1 MAEEKNAVQ
10 GKTELVF
17 ILDRSGSMSGLE
29 SDTIGG
35 FNGML
40 RRQREE
46 SADILVSTV
55 LFDDEVEVIHDRV
68 PIGDVPPL
76 TEREYFTR
84 GCTALLDAIGDSI
97 HHIRNIHKYAR
108 EEDRPVRT
116 MFVITTDGLENAS
129 VRHTPEKVKK
139 LIEHQEKKHGW
150 EFVFLGANM
159 DAVAV
164 AGDLGIRRE
173 NSVEFACDAGGVREN
188 FARRDDRELHPDG
201 RRNCRLES
209 PHCRVLQKGTGEKVR
224 KSIENILRHG
234 RNLSMPLP
242 ISRKYLCCFPKVHLP
257 SSPIHRSRRC
267 RSRRVRPRRIEIWQG
282 RARLQIPDNLCS
294 VLRHRIV

>member
-1 MAEEKNAVQ
+1 MAEKKNAVQ

-55 LFDDEVEVIHDRV
+55 LFDDEVEIIHDRV
-68 PIGDVPPL
+68 PIGKVAPL

-188 FARRDDRELHPDG
+188 FASLG
-201 RRNCRLES
+201 AMTAS
-209 PHCRVLQKGTGEKVR
+209 FIQTGALIP
-224 KSIENILRHG
+224 SW
-234 RNLSMPLP
+234 SLP
-242 ISRKYLCCFPKVHLP
+242 ITEYCKK
-257 SSPIHRSRRC
+257 
-267 RSRRVRPRRIEIWQG
+267 
-282 RARLQIPDNLCS
+282 ARGKK
-294 VLRHRIV
+294 

>member
-1 MAEEKNAVQ
+1 MTEEKKAKQ

-40 RRQREE
+40 RRQQEE
-46 SADILVSTV
+46 SADVLVSTV
-55 LFDDEVEVIHDRV
+55 LFDDGVEIVHDRV
-68 PIGDVPPL
+68 PIGKVPQL
-76 TEREYFTR
+76 TEKEYFTR
-84 GCTALLDAIGDSI
+84 GCTALLDAVGGSI

-116 MFVITTDGLENAS
+116 MFVITTDGLENSS
-129 VRHTPEKVKK
+129 VRYTAKKVKK

-173 NSVEFACDAGGVREN
+173 NSVEFACDRGGVRTN
-188 FARRDDRELHPDG
+188 FVALGALADNFVKTGRVMPEWNLEIVEYCEKARG
-201 RRNCRLES
+201 
-209 PHCRVLQKGTGEKVR
+209 KK
-224 KSIENILRHG
+224 
-234 RNLSMPLP
+234 
-242 ISRKYLCCFPKVHLP
+242 
-257 SSPIHRSRRC
+257 
-267 RSRRVRPRRIEIWQG
+267 
-282 RARLQIPDNLCS
+282 
-294 VLRHRIV
+294 

>member
-1 MAEEKNAVQ
+1 MTEEKKAAQ
-10 GKTELVF
+10 GRTELVF

-40 RRQREE
+40 RRQQEE
-46 SADILVSTV
+46 STDILVSTV

-68 PIGDVPPL
+68 P
-76 TEREYFTR
+76 EYFTR

-97 HHIRNIHKYAR
+97 QHIRNIHKYAR

-116 MFVITTDGLENAS
+116 MFVITTDGLENSS
-129 VRHTPEKVKK
+129 VRYTAKKVKK
-139 LIEHQEKKHGW
+139 LIEHQEKRHGW

-173 NSVEFACDAGGVREN
+173 NSVEFACDAGGVCEN
-188 FARRDDRELHPDG
+188 FASLGAMTASFIKTGVVGAGWSMAIADY
-201 RRNCRLES
+201 CR
-209 PHCRVLQKGTGEKVR
+209 K
-224 KSIENILRHG
+224 
-234 RNLSMPLP
+234 
-242 ISRKYLCCFPKVHLP
+242 
-257 SSPIHRSRRC
+257 
-267 RSRRVRPRRIEIWQG
+267 
-282 RARLQIPDNLCS
+282 ARGKK
-294 VLRHRIV
+294 

>member
-188 FARRDDRELHPDG
+188 FASLG
-201 RRNCRLES
+201 AMTAS
-209 PHCRVLQKGTGEKVR
+209 FIQTGALIPGW
-224 KSIENILRHG
+224 S
-234 RNLSMPLP
+234 LP
-242 ISRKYLCCFPKVHLP
+242 ITEYCKKARGKK
-257 SSPIHRSRRC
+257 
-267 RSRRVRPRRIEIWQG
+267 QG
-282 RARLQIPDNLCS
+282 KA
-294 VLRHRIV
+294 

>member
-1 MAEEKNAVQ
+1 MTEGKNAAQ

-17 ILDRSGSMSGLE
+17 ILDRSGSMSGLD

-40 RRQREE
+40 RRQQEE

-68 PIGDVPPL
+68 PIGKVAPL

-84 GCTALLDAIGDSI
+84 GCTALLDAVGDSI
-97 HHIRNIHKYAR
+97 HHILNIHKYAR

-116 MFVITTDGLENAS
+116 MFVITTDGLENSS
-129 VRHTPEKVKK
+129 VRYTAKKVKK

-188 FARRDDRELHPDG
+188 FASLSAMTCGFIKTGVVGAGWSGAIADY
-201 RRNCRLES
+201 CRKK
-209 PHCRVLQKGTGEKVR
+209 RGKK
-224 KSIENILRHG
+224 
-234 RNLSMPLP
+234 
-242 ISRKYLCCFPKVHLP
+242 
-257 SSPIHRSRRC
+257 
-267 RSRRVRPRRIEIWQG
+267 
-282 RARLQIPDNLCS
+282 
-294 VLRHRIV
+294 

>member
-1 MAEEKNAVQ
+1 MTEEKKAKQ

-40 RRQREE
+40 RRQQEE
-46 SADILVSTV
+46 SADVLVSTV
-55 LFDDEVEVIHDRV
+55 LFDDGVEIVHDRV
-68 PIGDVPPL
+68 PIGKVPQL
-76 TEREYFTR
+76 TEKEYFTR
-84 GCTALLDAIGDSI
+84 GCTALLDAVGGSI

-116 MFVITTDGLENAS
+116 MFVITTDGLENSS
-129 VRHTPEKVKK
+129 VRYTAKKVKK

-173 NSVEFACDAGGVREN
+173 NSVEFACDRGGVRTN
-188 FARRDDRELHPDG
+188 FVALGALADNFVKTGAVTPG
-201 RRNCRLES
+201 WNLEIAEY
-209 PHCRVLQKGTGEKVR
+209 CAKAQEK
-224 KSIENILRHG
+224 K
-234 RNLSMPLP
+234 
-242 ISRKYLCCFPKVHLP
+242 
-257 SSPIHRSRRC
+257 
-267 RSRRVRPRRIEIWQG
+267 
-282 RARLQIPDNLCS
+282 
-294 VLRHRIV
+294 

>member
-40 RRQREE
+40 RRQQEE
-46 SADILVSTV
+46 STDILVSTV
-55 LFDDEVEVIHDRV
+55 LFDDEVEVIH
-68 PIGDVPPL
+68 
-76 TEREYFTR
+76 EYFTR

-97 HHIRNIHKYAR
+97 QHIRNIHKYAR

-116 MFVITTDGLENAS
+116 MFVITTDGLENSS
-129 VRHTPEKVKK
+129 VRYTAKKVKK

-173 NSVEFACDAGGVREN
+173 NSVKFACDAGGVCEN
-188 FARRDDRELHPDG
+188 FASLGEMTASFIKTGAVTAGWSMAIADY
-201 RRNCRLES
+201 CR
-209 PHCRVLQKGTGEKVR
+209 K
-224 KSIENILRHG
+224 
-234 RNLSMPLP
+234 
-242 ISRKYLCCFPKVHLP
+242 
-257 SSPIHRSRRC
+257 
-267 RSRRVRPRRIEIWQG
+267 
-282 RARLQIPDNLCS
+282 ARGKK
-294 VLRHRIV
+294 

>member
-40 RRQREE
+40 RRQRQE

-55 LFDDEVEVIHDRV
+55 LFDDVVEVIHDRV

-116 MFVITTDGLENAS
+116 MFVITTDGLENSS
-129 VRHTPEKVKK
+129 VRYTAKKVKK

-173 NSVEFACDAGGVREN
+173 NSVEFACDAHGVREN
-188 FARRDDRELHPDG
+188 FASLGAMTASFIQTGAVTAGWSMAIADY
-201 RRNCRLES
+201 CR
-209 PHCRVLQKGTGEKVR
+209 K
-224 KSIENILRHG
+224 
-234 RNLSMPLP
+234 
-242 ISRKYLCCFPKVHLP
+242 
-257 SSPIHRSRRC
+257 
-267 RSRRVRPRRIEIWQG
+267 
-282 RARLQIPDNLCS
+282 ARGKK
-294 VLRHRIV
+294 

>member
-1 MAEEKNAVQ
+1 MTEEKKAKQ

-40 RRQREE
+40 RRQQEE
-46 SADILVSTV
+46 SADVLVSTV
-55 LFDDEVEVIHDRV
+55 LFDDGVEIVHDRV
-68 PIGDVPPL
+68 PIGKVPQL
-76 TEREYFTR
+76 TEKEYFTR
-84 GCTALLDAIGDSI
+84 GCTALLDAVGGSI

-116 MFVITTDGLENAS
+116 MFVITTDGLENSS
-129 VRHTPEKVKK
+129 VRYTAKKVKK

-150 EFVFLGANM
+150 EFIFLGANM

-173 NSVEFACDAGGVREN
+173 NSVEFACDRGGVRTN
-188 FARRDDRELHPDG
+188 FVALGALADNFVKTGAVTPG
-201 RRNCRLES
+201 WNLEIAEY
-209 PHCRVLQKGTGEKVR
+209 CAKAQEK
-224 KSIENILRHG
+224 K
-234 RNLSMPLP
+234 
-242 ISRKYLCCFPKVHLP
+242 
-257 SSPIHRSRRC
+257 
-267 RSRRVRPRRIEIWQG
+267 
-282 RARLQIPDNLCS
+282 
-294 VLRHRIV
+294 

>member
-1 MAEEKNAVQ
+1 MTEGKNAAQ

-40 RRQREE
+40 RRQQEE
-46 SADILVSTV
+46 STDILVSTV

-68 PIGDVPPL
+68 PIGKVAPL
-76 TEREYFTR
+76 TGREYFTR

-97 HHIRNIHKYAR
+97 QHIRNIHKYAR

-116 MFVITTDGLENAS
+116 MFVITTDGLENSS
-129 VRHTPEKVKK
+129 VRYTAKKVKK

-173 NSVEFACDAGGVREN
+173 NSVEFACDAGGIREN
-188 FARRDDRELHPDG
+188 FVSLGAMTASFIKTGVVGAGWSMAIADYCRKARG
-201 RRNCRLES
+201 
-209 PHCRVLQKGTGEKVR
+209 KK
-224 KSIENILRHG
+224 
-234 RNLSMPLP
+234 
-242 ISRKYLCCFPKVHLP
+242 
-257 SSPIHRSRRC
+257 
-267 RSRRVRPRRIEIWQG
+267 
-282 RARLQIPDNLCS
+282 
-294 VLRHRIV
+294 

>member
-1 MAEEKNAVQ
+1 MTEEKKAAQ
-10 GKTELVF
+10 GRTELVF

-46 SADILVSTV
+46 STDILVSTV
-55 LFDDEVEVIHDRV
+55 LFDDEIEVIHDRV
-68 PIGDVPPL
+68 PIEKVVPL
-76 TEREYFTR
+76 TGREYFTR

-97 HHIRNIHKYAR
+97 QHIRNIHKYAR

-116 MFVITTDGLENAS
+116 MFVITTDGLENSS
-129 VRHTPEKVKK
+129 VRYTAKKIKK
-139 LIEHQEKKHGW
+139 LIGHQEEKHGW

-188 FARRDDRELHPDG
+188 FASLSAMTCGFIKMGVVGAGWSSAIADY
-201 RRNCRLES
+201 CRKK
-209 PHCRVLQKGTGEKVR
+209 RGKK
-224 KSIENILRHG
+224 
-234 RNLSMPLP
+234 
-242 ISRKYLCCFPKVHLP
+242 
-257 SSPIHRSRRC
+257 
-267 RSRRVRPRRIEIWQG
+267 
-282 RARLQIPDNLCS
+282 
-294 VLRHRIV
+294 

>member
-1 MAEEKNAVQ
+1 MAEKKNAVQ

-188 FARRDDRELHPDG
+188 FASLG
-201 RRNCRLES
+201 AMTAS
-209 PHCRVLQKGTGEKVR
+209 FIQTGALIP
-224 KSIENILRHG
+224 SW
-234 RNLSMPLP
+234 SLP
-242 ISRKYLCCFPKVHLP
+242 ITEYCKK
-257 SSPIHRSRRC
+257 
-267 RSRRVRPRRIEIWQG
+267 
-282 RARLQIPDNLCS
+282 ARGKK
-294 VLRHRIV
+294 